1 MAAIKPIPGIKINLR
16 PITKDDAASIY
27 KYARNRSISR
37 YTFLPHPY
45 TRKDADEWVIT
56 STERNASGIDF
67 NMGIEL
73 PASGEII
80 GMISLNNIDVINRNA
95 ELGYW
100 LGKPFWGKGYVSEAI
115 ELLVNHSF
123 RRFKLNRIYARVM
136 RPNTV
141 SAHLLEKCGFTYE
154 GTLRK
159 NIKRNGRYLDELR
172 YGLLLE
178 DWRRG

>member
-1 MAAIKPIPGIKINLR
+1 MHRIDNLSPILTFSRRAVPYMKMTAIKRIPGIKINLR

-27 KYARNRSISR
+27 TYARNRSISR

-56 STERNASGIDF
+56 SSERNASGIDF

-100 LGKPFWGKGYVSEAI
+100 LGKPFWGKGFLSADQAQPYLCPSHAPEY
-115 ELLVNHSF
+115 
-123 RRFKLNRIYARVM
+123 RFSPPA
-136 RPNTV
+136 
-141 SAHLLEKCGFTYE
+141 
-154 GTLRK
+154 
-159 NIKRNGRYLDELR
+159 
-172 YGLLLE
+172 
-178 DWRRG
+178 